1 MFEAQVISFI
11 IAISFMVVISFIR
24 SNNSLVIILLSSAF
38 SLFTTVMYLVL
49 DAPDVAMTEAA
60 VGALISVFS
69 IYALRAV
76 YTAPYE
82 FTESFN
88 PLLFIIL
95 LSFATLLIYA
105 SLDLPEFGSQFAI
118 SQQKTAVYYIENTP
132 SDINIPSIVAAILAS
147 YRGYDTLLETLVVLI
162 GGLSVLLVT
171 EQSTP
176 TQVSHDLLIT
186 KLTRFMFP
194 IIFIFALY
202 LQIHGEISPGGG
214 FQAGAI
220 IAIAFILYAMSFGD
234 ETLLKLLSLKKLKN
248 IAVSG
253 VGLYFIAGLYGLL
266 DGLEFLNYNAFSNN
280 KELSQKIGI
289 ITVELGVGI
298 TVSATMLLIYFC
310 LALSNHASNQP
321 KL

>member
-1 MFEAQVISFI
+1 
-11 IAISFMVVISFIR
+11 MVVISFIR